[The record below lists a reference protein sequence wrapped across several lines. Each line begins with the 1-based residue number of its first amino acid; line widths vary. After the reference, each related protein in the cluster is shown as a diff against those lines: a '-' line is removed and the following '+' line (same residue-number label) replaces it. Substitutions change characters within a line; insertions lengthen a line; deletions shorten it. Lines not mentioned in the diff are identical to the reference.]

1 MLLKGLKDSSD
12 MFVENKVE
20 KLELSDKLTSKL
32 KSNNI
37 FIIKDLW
44 QMKRKDLKNLGF
56 TDNEIGQI
64 IIKLQLR
71 GLDLSGRTY

>member
-37 FIIKDLW
+37 FIIKIYGRW
-44 QMKRKDLKNLGF
+44 KGKTLKIWALPI
-56 TDNEIGQI
+56 T
-64 IIKLQLR
+64 K
-71 GLDLSGRTY
+71 

>member
-1 MLLKGLKDSSD
+1 